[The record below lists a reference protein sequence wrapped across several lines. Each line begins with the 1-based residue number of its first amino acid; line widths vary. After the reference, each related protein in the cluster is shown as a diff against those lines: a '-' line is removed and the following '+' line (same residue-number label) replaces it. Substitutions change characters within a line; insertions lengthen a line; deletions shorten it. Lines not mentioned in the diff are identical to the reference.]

1 MFFKLV
7 LQTVLFQGSGYVM
20 QFIAFFLLARILG
33 AEDQGI
39 LTLFRTSGQI
49 ITSVLWL
56 GVTGGIYYYMGKD
69 EEHLS
74 SLLFN
79 SAVWF
84 LSTFALFSAGVLL
97 FTSIPIRALGPLKP
111 YLPLLLAFI
120 FFLGFFQLFESLS
133 LSLKKYLTYNL
144 FAFGSGL
151 LLLAASVIL
160 FLIKDT
166 TQKLFYSMAAY
177 GMSYALICVYGLLA
191 IQRQKRKL
199 SAAKNVKFFGQFSTG
214 FKGFVSNL
222 SGLLLFKLDLFLV
235 GYFLTVRDVGI
246 YSIALFSA
254 EMVTKIPYWSAGIL
268 TPIVASNEEGNVRK
282 TLYMFYA
289 SLLVASVLGLL
300 IAGLIVVFPHG
311 VSSLAGRDFRGVEIL
326 ILLLLPRVIMQ
337 SGVGILAANL
347 AGKGFPLWHPAGT
360 IIGLVCLV
368 PLDVLLIPRMGI
380 IGAPLANSLAFASTL
395 IVFIIGFKKYNHTAG
410 ISFRAFA
417 HELKNRAIFVRK
429 SNV

>member
-1 MFFKLV
+1 MFLKLV

-20 QFIAFFLLARILG
+20 QFIAFFLLARLLG

-56 GVTGGIYYYMGKD
+56 GVTGGIFYYMGKD
-69 EEHLS
+69 EEHLP

-79 SAVWF
+79 STAWF
-84 LSTFALFSAGVLL
+84 LSTSALFSAGLLL
-97 FTSIPIRALGPLKP
+97 FTSIPIPALGTLKP
-111 YLPLLLAFI
+111 YLPLFLAFI

-133 LSLKKYLTYNL
+133 LSLKKYLAYNL
-144 FAFGSGL
+144 FAFGLGL

-160 FLIKDT
+160 FLLKDPT
-166 TQKLFYSMAAY
+166 RKLFYSMAAY
-177 GMSYALICVYGLLA
+177 GISYALVCAYGLLT
-191 IQRQKRKL
+191 IQRHKRKL
-199 SAAKNVKFFGQFSTG
+199 SSAKKVKFFRQFSTG
-214 FKGFVSNL
+214 LKGFISNL
-222 SGLLLFKLDLFLV
+222 TGLLLFKLDLFFV

-268 TPIVASNEEGNVRK
+268 TPIVASHEEGNVRK

-289 SLLVASVLGLL
+289 SLLVASVLGLFITGL
-300 IAGLIVVFPHG
+300 IAVFPHG

-360 IIGLVCLV
+360 LIGLVCLV
-368 PLDVLLIPRMGI
+368 PLDVLLIPRLGI
-380 IGAPLANSLAFASTL
+380 IGAPLANSLAFVSTL
-395 IVFIIGFKKYNHTAG
+395 IVFVIGFKRYNHTAG
-410 ISFRAFA
+410 ISFKVFT
-417 HELKNRAIFVRK
+417 HDLKNRAIFVRK
-429 SNV
+429 SNL

>member
-49 ITSVLWL
+49 ITTVLWL

-69 EEHLS
+69 EEHLP

-79 SAVWF
+79 SAAWF
-84 LSTFALFSAGVLL
+84 LSTFALFSAGLLL
-97 FTSIPIRALGPLKP
+97 FTSIPIPAIGPLKP
-111 YLPLLLAFI
+111 YLPLFFAFI
-120 FFLGFFQLFESLS
+120 FFLGFFQLFESIS
-133 LSLKKYLTYNL
+133 LSLKRYLAYNL

-151 LLLAASVIL
+151 LLLTASIIL
-160 FLIKDT
+160 FLLKDP

-177 GMSYALICVYGLLA
+177 GISYALICAYGLLT
-191 IQRQKRKL
+191 IRRQKQKL
-199 SAAKNVKFFGQFSTG
+199 SATKNVRFFRQFSTG
-214 FKGFVSNL
+214 LKGFISNL
-222 SGLLLFKLDLFLV
+222 TGLLLFKLDLFLV
-235 GYFLTVRDVGI
+235 GYFLTVKDVGI

-289 SLLVASVLGLL
+289 SLLVATVLGLL
-300 IAGLIVVFPHG
+300 IAGLIALFPHG
-311 VSSLAGRDFRGVEIL
+311 ISSLAGRDFRGVEIL

-360 IIGLVCLV
+360 FIGLICLV
-368 PLDVLLIPRMGI
+368 PLDVLLIPRMGVV
-380 IGAPLANSLAFASTL
+380 GAPLANSLAFTSTL
-395 IVFIIGFKKYNHTAG
+395 IVFVIGFKRYNRTTG
-410 ISFRAFA
+410 ISFKAFA
-417 HELKNRAIFVRK
+417 RDLKNRAIFIRESRV
-429 SNV
+429 